1 MPSDPI
7 ICAVHVTPKSGKDQV
22 VGISTAADGMRE
34 VRVRVTAPPDN
45 GKANKAVCKL
55 LASSLGIAKSC
66 VTIKR
71 GETSHHKLLQI
82 ECHPQAFDG
91 WLAALP
97 TVQ

>member
-1 MPSDPI
+1 MASDPI

-22 VGISTAADGMRE
+22 VGIATNAEGLRE

-55 LASSLGIAKSC
+55 VAGALNIPKSA

-71 GETSHHKLLQI
+71 GDTSHHKLLALD
-82 ECHPQAFDG
+82 CHLQAYEA
-91 WLAALP
+91 WIAQLAEL
-97 TVQ
+97 

>member
-1 MPSDPI
+1 MSTDFI
-7 ICAVHVTPKSGKDQV
+7 TCAVHVTPKSGKDQV
-22 VGISTAADGMRE
+22 VGVSTAADGTRE

-55 LASSLGIAKSC
+55 LASSLGIAKGC
-66 VTIKR
+66 VSIKR
-71 GETSHHKLLQI
+71 GGTSHHKLLQV
-82 ECHPQAFDG
+82 ECHPQTFDG